1 MSRNCCS
8 STNRRRESI
17 PSRAVSSGICCS
29 NFPATASRFSSPR
42 TTWTKPSAAA
52 TSPTSI
58 TANSSPTV
66 RRTRCANSPTC
77 SRPAPCASRSPHPKS
92 PGRWLAPVKSKASAV
107 QPSSASPS
115 TRLSTTT
122 WIWTTSARSFP
133 GRAPRSA
140 KSARSLRA
148 SKTSSWSS
156 PTRIRPTA
164 TIWRPPAK
172 RRRPGM
178 TDIFRGFGAVF
189 YKEALHVR
197 RDFGTLFFSLIIPLL
212 QMLLLGYGIDTNI
225 RQINTVV
232 FNADGRRESREL
244 LDRLKNSDTFHV
256 VRYVNSDVE
265 MNEMIIGGKARVGI
279 KIPVDYSDK
288 LLHQMSAQ
296 VLVLIDGSDSSVAGQ
311 AINVTTSIGL
321 DESLRRALTNNASSA
336 VDMRPK
342 LLFNPDSRSPNFFL
356 PGLTAILLLN
366 VTTFL
371 TAFSI
376 VREKERGTLEQL
388 FVTPVRPM
396 GLLLGKLLPY
406 LGIGF
411 FELLLILT
419 FMRFVFLVPIH
430 GSVLLLGF
438 LSLPYLF
445 AALSLGILISSKAN
459 SQAEAMQLAF
469 LPILPNVFF
478 SGYIF
483 PRETIPTIFKPL
495 SYLIP
500 ASYFINITRG
510 VILRG
515 AGISHLWTD
524 GLALCLIGT
533 L

>member
-1 MSRNCCS
+1 MARKK
-8 STNRRRESI
+8 R
-17 PSRAVSSGICCS
+17 
-29 NFPATASRFSSPR
+29 
-42 TTWTKPSAAA
+42 
-52 TSPTSI
+52 
-58 TANSSPTV
+58 
-66 RRTRCANSPTC
+66 
-77 SRPAPCASRSPHPKS
+77 RPAVRD
-92 PGRWLAPVKSKASAV
+92 
-107 QPSSASPS
+107 
-115 TRLSTTT
+115 
-122 WIWTTSARSFP
+122 
-133 GRAPRSA
+133 
-140 KSARSLRA
+140 
-148 SKTSSWSS
+148 
-156 PTRIRPTA
+156 
-164 TIWRPPAK
+164 
-172 RRRPGM
+172 M
-178 TDIFRGFGAVF
+178 FRGFRAVF
-189 YKEALHVR
+189 YKETLHVR

-232 FNADGRRESREL
+232 FNADGRQESREL

-256 VRYVNSDVE
+256 IRYVNSDQQ
-265 MNEMIIGGKARVGI
+265 MNNMIIAGKAHVGI

-321 DESLRRALTNNASSA
+321 DESLRRALVNNETFA

-411 FELLLILT
+411 FELCMILT
-419 FMRFVFLVPIH
+419 FMRFAFRVPVH
-430 GSVLLLGF
+430 GNVILLAF
-438 LSLPYLF
+438 LSLPYIF
-445 AALSLGILISSKAN
+445 VSLSLGILISSKAN
-459 SQAEAMQLAF
+459 SQSEAMQLAF
-469 LPILPNVFF
+469 LTILPSIFF

-483 PRETIPTIFKPL
+483 PLETMPRFFYAL
-495 SYLIP
+495 SYFVP
-500 ASYFINITRG
+500 ARYFIDITRG

-515 AGISHLWTD
+515 ATIVHLWPD
-524 GLALCLIGT
+524 AVALFSMGT
-533 L
+533 ILLVIAARRFQNKVIMA

>member
-1 MSRNCCS
+1 
-8 STNRRRESI
+8 
-17 PSRAVSSGICCS
+17 
-29 NFPATASRFSSPR
+29 
-42 TTWTKPSAAA
+42 
-52 TSPTSI
+52 
-58 TANSSPTV
+58 V
-66 RRTRCANSPTC
+66 R
-77 SRPAPCASRSPHPKS
+77 
-92 PGRWLAPVKSKASAV
+92 
-107 QPSSASPS
+107 
-115 TRLSTTT
+115 
-122 WIWTTSARSFP
+122 
-133 GRAPRSA
+133 
-140 KSARSLRA
+140 
-148 SKTSSWSS
+148 
-156 PTRIRPTA
+156 
-164 TIWRPPAK
+164 
-172 RRRPGM
+172 
-178 TDIFRGFGAVF
+178 DIFRGFGAVF
-189 YKEALHVR
+189 YKETLHVR

-244 LDRLKNSDTFHV
+244 LDRLKNSDTFHL
-256 VRYVNSDVE
+256 VRYVNTDHE
-265 MNEMIIGGKARVGI
+265 MNEMIIAGKARVGI

-288 LLHQMSAQ
+288 LLHKMSAQ

-321 DESLRRALTNNASSA
+321 DESLRRVLVNNETFA

-411 FELLLILT
+411 FELCMILT
-419 FMRFVFLVPIH
+419 FMRFAFHVPIH
-430 GSVLLLGF
+430 GSVILLAF
-438 LSLPYLF
+438 LSLPYIF
-445 AALSLGILISSKAN
+445 VSLSLGILISSKAN
-459 SQAEAMQLAF
+459 SQSEAMQLAF
-469 LPILPNVFF
+469 LTILPSIFF

-483 PRETIPTIFKPL
+483 PRETMPKIFYVI
-495 SYLIP
+495 SYFVP

-515 AGISHLWTD
+515 AGITHLWID
-524 GLALCLIGT
+524 ALALFAMGT
-533 L
+533 FLLVIAARRFQNKVIMA